1 MRKQV
6 IIVRKDLGMSC
17 GKIAA
22 QVAHAPVMAMERTG
36 IFDMQGVTA
45 WKRDDGQIKVILKV
59 NSYTELNDYFIN
71 IINANLPVVKIHDAG
86 RTQLEPDTV
95 TCIGIG
101 PISSELIDPIV
112 KDLKLL

>member
-1 MRKQV
+1 MYKQV

-22 QVAHAPVMAMERTG
+22 QVAHAAIMAMERASKY
-36 IFDMQGVTA
+36 DMQGVID
-45 WKRDDGQIKVILKV
+45 WKEEDGQIKVILKV
-59 NSYTELNDYFIN
+59 NSYSELNDYFIN

-101 PISSELIDPIV
+101 PVPSERIDPIV